1 MSDLNLRRLRY
12 FLVVAEEL
20 HFGRAAERLHIAQPV
35 LSRQIAVLEH
45 ELGVELFDRSTRG
58 TQLTDAGRALRDD
71 AKTLL
76 RSATALQRRARV
88 SARGAQRFVIGFMPG
103 LIATP
108 IVRALAD
115 AFPEL
120 DVSVVRTSWDDQ
132 VEMLHDGRIDVS
144 MVRLPLDRRGLTVLP
159 LFSEARLVALPSEH
173 PLAAFDSVTVA
184 DLAPLPL
191 LQSPDA
197 VPEWR
202 DAQLDFVRIAGDA
215 AQPPTPLRT
224 VEEKLEHVA
233 AGRGIAVLPA
243 STAQFYS
250 RPDVVY
256 VPVSDLP
263 PGEVALAWETHRSS
277 APLEV
282 AAEASVSYWRIASES
297 GLEHGSRT

>member
-1 MSDLNLRRLRY
+1 MSDLNIRRLRY
-12 FLVVAEEL
+12 FSIVAEEL

-35 LSRQIAVLEH
+35 LSRQIAVLES
-45 ELGVELFDRSTRG
+45 ELGVELFERSTRG
-58 TQLTDAGRALRDD
+58 TQLTDAGRSLRDD

-88 SARGAQRFVIGFMPG
+88 SARGMQRFVIGFMPG

-108 IVRALAD
+108 IVRELAER
-115 AFPEL
+115 FPNL

-132 VEMLHDGRIDVS
+132 VEMLHDGRVDVS
-144 MVRLPLDRRGLTVLP
+144 LVRLPIDKRGLTLLP
-159 LFSEARLVALPSEH
+159 LFDEARLVALPVSH
-173 PLAAFDSVTVA
+173 PLAGHASVTVA

-202 DAQLDFVRIAGDA
+202 DAQLDFVPIEGGITRER
-215 AQPPTPLRT
+215 TPVYT

-243 STAQFYS
+243 STARFYS
-250 RPDVVY
+250 RPDVIY
-256 VPVSDLP
+256 LPVTDLP
-263 PGEVALAWETHRSS
+263 PGSVALAWESRRSS
-277 APLEV
+277 PPIEA
-282 AAEASVSYWRIASES
+282 AAEASTRYWK
-297 GLEHGSRT
+297 

>member
-12 FLVVAEEL
+12 FAAVAEEL
-20 HFGRAAERLHIAQPV
+20 HFGRAADRLHIAQPV
-35 LSRQIAVLEH
+35 LSRQIALLER
-45 ELGVELFDRSTRG
+45 ELGVELFDRSSRG

-71 AKTLL
+71 AKSVMW
-76 RSATALQRRARV
+76 SATALQRRARV

-103 LIATP
+103 LLATP

-115 AFPEL
+115 GLPEL

-132 VEMLHDGRIDVS
+132 VEMLHDGRVDIS
-144 MVRLPLDRRGLTVLP
+144 LVRLPVDRRGLTVLP
-159 LFSEARLVALPSEH
+159 LFDEARLVALPASH
-173 PLAAFDSVTVA
+173 PLASRDTVTVA

-202 DAQLDFVRIAGDA
+202 DAQREFQRISA
-215 AQPPTPLRT
+215 ARQAIDPTPLHT

-233 AGRGIAVLPA
+233 AERGIAVLPA

-263 PGEVALAWETHRSS
+263 PGSVALAWESHRSS
-277 APLEV
+277 AAIEV
-282 AAEASVSYWRIASES
+282 AVAAAQRHWSA
-297 GLEHGSRT
+297 TP